1 MLKPE
6 FTGQFKRD
14 YKLALKRG
22 CDPKKL
28 NEVVMLLCKEEP
40 LPEAYRD
47 HALVNSRNY
56 KGMRECHIQP
66 DWLLVYKVIRET
78 LYVRCI
84 QWHPEAMLV
93 ASDDMLPVFTGLIE
107 AAKKA
112 ADK

>member
-40 LPEAYRD
+40 LRARSARD
-47 HALVNSRNY
+47 R
-56 KGMRECHIQP
+56 R
-66 DWLLVYKVIRET
+66 
-78 LYVRCI
+78 
-84 QWHPEAMLV
+84 
-93 ASDDMLPVFTGLIE
+93 
-107 AAKKA
+107 
-112 ADK
+112 ADGP